1 MLPQLE
7 PGSYYGRTRHLYDL
21 GGLSV
26 AETTYPAGLDIPPH
40 EHSNAFFCFVM
51 EGSGTRFWP
60 GRAGEER
67 PMALTLFPGLHA
79 HANCWHQ
86 AGGRVLHVEFASPWL
101 ERLRGRTRI
110 LERPAD
116 FERGPP
122 VWLARRLAEE
132 CRQQDSASPLMIE
145 AFALELLGECS
156 RSGERFPVTRS
167 PRWLATSRALLQ
179 ARFAET
185 LSLAEIAES
194 TGVSADHLARA
205 FRRSYG
211 CTIGEFVRR
220 LRVQFACQRLT
231 QAGDP
236 LAQIAIAA
244 GFTDQSHF
252 TRVFRRY
259 MGVTPAMF
267 RSLQPRR
274 RLRTNA

>member
-51 EGSGTRFWP
+51 EGSGTRSWP

-67 PMALTLFPGLHA
+67 PMSLTLFPSSHA
-79 HANCWHQ
+79 HANCWHE
-86 AGGRVLHVEFASPWL
+86 AGGRVLHVEFAGAWL
-101 ERLRGRTRI
+101 ERLRGRTRV
-110 LERPAD
+110 LERPGD

-122 VWLARRLAEE
+122 VWLARRLAQE
-132 CRQQDSASPLMIE
+132 CREQDSVSPLIIE
-145 AFALELLGECS
+145 AFALELLAECS
-156 RSGERFPVTRS
+156 RSEDRFHATRS
-167 PRWLATSRALLQ
+167 PRWLASGRALLQ
-179 ARFAET
+179 ARFAEP

-205 FRRSYG
+205 FHRYYG
-211 CTIGEFVRR
+211 CTIGDFVRR
-220 LRVQFACQRLT
+220 LRVEFACRRL
-231 QAGDP
+231 ADSDDA
-236 LAQIAIAA
+236 LAEIAIAA

-252 TRVFRRY
+252 TRVFRRC
-259 MGVTPAMF
+259 MGVTPAVF
-267 RSLQPRR
+267 RSLTTRR
-274 RLRTNA
+274 RLRTNT